1 VQLDLEDTFRNF
13 EQAAVLQR
21 RKRQLLTLDF
31 DQIQSQKKYRFDG
44 STKGAAIG
52 GS

>member
-21 RKRQLLTLDF
+21 RKRQLF
-31 DQIQSQKKYRFDG
+31 DSGF
-44 STKGAAIG
+44 
-52 GS
+52 

>member
-13 EQAAVLQR
+13 EQAAVLQ